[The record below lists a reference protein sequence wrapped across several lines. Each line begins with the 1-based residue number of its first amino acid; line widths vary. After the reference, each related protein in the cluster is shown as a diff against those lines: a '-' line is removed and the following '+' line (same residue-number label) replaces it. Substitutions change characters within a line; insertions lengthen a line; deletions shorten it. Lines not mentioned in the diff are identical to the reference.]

1 MTNGRIDKLT
11 YLVLSLGAALH
22 VYLAAGHA
30 IGLTSNVMITLF
42 LNMLPYVMCL
52 VLLSCSN
59 NPLMALCSGLLLLT
73 ADLFLF
79 RNFLFDNRGVG
90 YNLIGIST
98 PVWKLVL
105 LVPLGCFI
113 GRMIDNYVTAR
124 GNKN

>member
-1 MTNGRIDKLT
+1 MRNGRIDKLT

-22 VYLAAGHA
+22 VYLAAGHT
-30 IGLTSNVMITLF
+30 IGLTFNVVVTLF
-42 LNMLPYVMCL
+42 LSMLPYVMCL

-59 NPLMALCSGLLLLT
+59 NPLMALCAGLLLLA

-79 RNFLFDNRGVG
+79 RNFIFDSTGAG
-90 YNLIGIST
+90 YNLISIYT
-98 PVWKLVL
+98 PVWKLAL

-113 GRMIDNYVTAR
+113 GRMIKYVTTP

>member
-1 MTNGRIDKLT
+1 MRSGRIDKLT

-22 VYLAAGHA
+22 VYLAASHT
-30 IGLTSNVMITLF
+30 IELTFNVMVTLF
-42 LNMLPYVMCL
+42 LSMLPYVMCL
-52 VLLSCSN
+52 VLLTCSN
-59 NPLMALCSGLLLLT
+59 NPLMALCAGLLLLT

-98 PVWKLVL
+98 PIWKLVL

-113 GRMIDNYVTAR
+113 GRMIDNYVTSR

>member
-1 MTNGRIDKLT
+1 MRSGRIVRLT

-22 VYLAAGHA
+22 VYLAACHTIESA
-30 IGLTSNVMITLF
+30 FNVMVTLF
-42 LNMLPYVMCL
+42 LSLLPYVMCL

-79 RNFLFDNRGVG
+79 RNFLFDDRWVG

-98 PVWKLVL
+98 PIWKLVL

-113 GRMIDNYVTAR
+113 GRMIDYVTAR

>member
-22 VYLAAGHA
+22 VYLAAGHT
-30 IGLTSNVMITLF
+30 IGLTSKVMVTLVMS
-42 LNMLPYVMCL
+42 MLPYVMCL

-59 NPLMALCSGLLLLT
+59 KPLMALCSGLLLLT
-73 ADLFLF
+73 ADLLLF
-79 RNFLFDNRGVG
+79 RNFLFDNSGVG

-98 PVWKLVL
+98 PVWKMVL
-105 LVPLGCFI
+105 LMPLGCFI
-113 GRMIDNYVTAR
+113 GRMIDNYVTSR

>member
-22 VYLAAGHA
+22 VYLAAGHT
-30 IGLTSNVMITLF
+30 IGLTFNVMVTLF
-42 LNMLPYVMCL
+42 LSMLPYVMCL

-79 RNFLFDNRGVG
+79 RNFLFDKSGVG
-90 YNLIGIST
+90 FNLIGIFT
-98 PVWKLVL
+98 PVWKLAL

-113 GRMIDNYVTAR
+113 GRMIDNYVTSR